1 MKKIVDYLED
11 VYEYPPHEE
20 LITGLKPG
28 IGFDYVATPYLNAMI
43 NYVDIL
49 DAGMIRRYMT
59 KEEFDTSTQRIM
71 DFIQSK
77 DTHTNT
83 SNCAL
88 YDDILILGRTK
99 DLYVYFWSDC
109 DSSDS
114 NIGAIATDT
123 FNGEK
128 EAIESFRLYLQW
140 LIEID
145 TAKEAFIIPKEFFR
159 GWITL

>member
-11 VYEYPPHEE
+11 SYEYPPHEE

-28 IGFDYVATPYLNAMI
+28 IGFDYVATTYLNAMI
-43 NYVDIL
+43 NYVDII

-59 KEEFDTSTQRIM
+59 KEEFDESTKRIM
-71 DFIQSK
+71 NFIQNN
-77 DTHTNT
+77 DIHTNT
-83 SNCAL
+83 SNCDL
-88 YDDILILGRTK
+88 YDDILILGKTE
-99 DLYVYFWSDC
+99 DMYVYFWSDC
-109 DSSDS
+109 DCSDS
-114 NIGAIATDT
+114 NIGALAKDT
-123 FNGEK
+123 FSSDR

-145 TAKEAFIIPKEFFR
+145 TAKEAYIIPEGFFR